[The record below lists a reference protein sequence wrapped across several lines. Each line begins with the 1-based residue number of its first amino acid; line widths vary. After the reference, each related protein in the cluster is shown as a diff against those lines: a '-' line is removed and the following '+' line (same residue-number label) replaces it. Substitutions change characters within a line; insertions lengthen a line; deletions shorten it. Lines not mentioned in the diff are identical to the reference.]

1 MTTDKLTRAVAAARA
16 ALRAPEAAFTDRV
29 MAEVRRQPAPSRPA
43 LAWAMAPR
51 AVRVRPWFVPLA
63 AAAALAIWLAGSRYG
78 SSHAAPA
85 AVASAAH
92 RDTVY
97 VRFEFAA
104 PAARAVHVAGDFNGW
119 KPDATTMARSAGGVW
134 VATVPI
140 VVGVHTY
147 QFVVDGTTWVPDP
160 AAGTTADGFGG
171 RNSLVVVGPKGVV
184 RS

>member
-1 MTTDKLTRAVAAARA
+1 MSDKVTRAVEAARA
-16 ALRAPEAAFTDRV
+16 TLRAPDAAFVDRV

-43 LAWAMAPR
+43 LAWVSEPR
-51 AVRVRPWFVPLA
+51 AVRVRPWFIPLA
-63 AAAALAIWLAGSRYG
+63 AAAALAIWVAGSRYG
-78 SSHAAPA
+78 STHAAPA
-85 AVASAAH
+85 GVAVAARH
-92 RDTVY
+92 DTVY

-119 KPDATTMARSAGGVW
+119 KPDVTTMARGASGVW

-140 VVGVHTY
+140 VTGVHTY

-160 AAGTTADGFGG
+160 AAGTTDDGFGG
-171 RNSLVVVGPKGVV
+171 RNSVVVVGPKGVV